1 METKA
6 AGPEQQRLDDAAQV
20 CTAVPLNATAPGAA
34 RTFVRE
40 TLEDLGLAVL
50 IDDAALLV
58 SELATNALRHAGGE
72 QIDVAVLPED
82 GRVVFQV
89 FDADAVLPRSREM
102 PSIDPGDTA
111 SLPEGGM
118 GLAIIQAVA
127 ASWGRCPVPG
137 GKLTWF
143 TLKRPEA
150 CA

>member
-1 METKA
+1 M
-6 AGPEQQRLDDAAQV
+6 
-20 CTAVPLNATAPGAA
+20 
-34 RTFVRE
+34 
-40 TLEDLGLAVL
+40 LGLAVL

-58 SELATNALRHAGGE
+58 SELATNALRHAGGD

-82 GRVVFQV
+82 ERVIFQV
-89 FDADAVLPRSREM
+89 FDGDAVLPRSREM
-102 PSIDPGDTA
+102 PSIDPRDTA

-127 ASWGRCPVPG
+127 SSWGRCPVPG

-143 TLKRPEA
+143 TLKKPET